1 MATDNNIKNFTAADI
16 EKYHKGLLSAKEM
29 HDLEKA
35 AMDDPFLAD
44 ALEGYAIAGVNVATD
59 IAELKGRLAQK
70 TMPEGRQAAS
80 AKVIPLQTTERKN
93 NFRLLKVAAMLLF
106 VAGAAFAVYQFGFN
120 KKAESIAKNETVEA
134 TENKL
139 TD

>member
-1 MATDNNIKNFTAADI
+1 
-16 EKYHKGLLSAKEM
+16 
-29 HDLEKA
+29 
-35 AMDDPFLAD
+35 MDDPFLAD

-120 KKAESIAKNETVEA
+120 KKAESIAQNEPA
-134 TENKL
+134 KQQKIN
-139 TD
+139 

>member
-1 MATDNNIKNFTAADI
+1 MATDNNINNFTAADI

-29 HDLEKA
+29 HELEKA

-44 ALEGYAIAGVNVATD
+44 ALEGYAVAGVNVAAD

-70 TMPEGRQAAS
+70 TAS

-106 VAGAAFAVYQFGFN
+106 VAGATFAVYQFGFN
-120 KKAESIAKNETVEA
+120 KKAESIAQNEPAKA
-134 TENKL
+134 T
-139 TD
+139 